1 MRIDNVYFPDRPY
14 IKSMF
19 LTAGKNGYG
28 CYINLI
34 LIDNSVVQFNWR
46 AKLKWLCRLD
56 TQYL

>member
-19 LTAGKNGYG
+19 LTTGKNNCG

-34 LIDNSVVQFNWR
+34 LIDNSIVQFNWR
-46 AKLKWLCRLD
+46 AKDIWLHRLD
-56 TQYL
+56 VQYL

>member
-1 MRIDNVYFPDRPY
+1 MTIDNVYFPDRPY

-19 LTAGKNGYG
+19 LTWGKNNYG

-34 LIDNSVVQFNWR
+34 LIDDSVVQFNRR
-46 AKLKWLCRLD
+46 AKHIWLHRLD

>member
-19 LTAGKNGYG
+19 LTTGKNNCG

-34 LIDNSVVQFNWR
+34 LIDNSIVQFNRR
-46 AKLKWLCRLD
+46 ASRIWLYRLD

>member
-28 CYINLI
+28 IYINLI
-34 LIDNSVVQFNWR
+34 LIDNSVAQFNWR
-46 AKLKWLCRLD
+46 AKDTWLCRLD

>member
-19 LTAGKNGYG
+19 LTTGKNGYG
-28 CYINLI
+28 IYINLI
-34 LIDNSVVQFNWR
+34 LIDDSVVQFNWR
-46 AKLKWLCRLD
+46 AKDTWLCRLD